1 MELNFLNIADASED
15 LQPLRALLAAFER
28 DTQIQLSLRRVS
40 WDRAWQTLVLDAVEG
55 KGPHV
60 SQIGSTWGATMAML
74 DALRVFSADDITSIG
89 GAEGFLPSTWETVK
103 LANRPDVWAIP
114 WSIYTFVLYYR
125 RDILKQ
131 ARLDPDKVFATPE
144 RMRDAFTKLSRKGI
158 APWAFPTLNSYAD
171 LVHIASSWV
180 RANGGDFMRADG
192 REPLFAKPEAS
203 TGLMDFFEL
212 FPFIPLSL
220 RGLSVE
226 ACTQA
231 FARGDTAVLVGGVE
245 IGNDLLESPYAL
257 QEMRDNLGVTT
268 LPGVPWIGGDH
279 LVIWKNV
286 LSDAEH
292 EKAALDLVRFL
303 SRKETQVQLFK
314 MENVLPSRADA
325 YGELTFPLDTTAPT
339 VQQVLSTGRPHPP
352 LRLWRR
358 IEAFLDEMLLDIG
371 RVVLR
376 QPTVSASEITKRMID
391 EYEVK
396 LTAVLKG

>member
-1 MELNFLNIADASED
+1 MELNFLTIADAAED
-15 LQPLRALLAAFER
+15 LQPLRGLLASFER
-28 DTQIQLSLRRVS
+28 DTQIQLSLRRVN
-40 WDRAWQTLVLDAVEG
+40 WERAWQTLVLDAMEG

-74 DALRVFSADDITSIG
+74 DALRVFSEDDISSFG
-89 GAEGFLPSTWETVK
+89 GAQSFLPSTWETVK
-103 LANRPDVWAIP
+103 LANRPQVWAVP

-125 RDILKQ
+125 KDILDQ
-131 ARLDPDKVFATPE
+131 AGLDSETAFASPE
-144 RMRDAFTKLSRKGI
+144 SMYDTFTQLSSKSI
-158 APWAFPTLNSYAD
+158 VPWAFPTLQPYAD
-171 LVHIASSWV
+171 LVHIASSWA
-180 RANGGDFMRADG
+180 RANAGDFMRADG
-192 REPLFAKPEAS
+192 REPLFAKTETRA
-203 TGLMDFFEL
+203 GLINFFQL
-212 FPFIPLSL
+212 FPFIPPSL

-245 IGNDLLESPYAL
+245 IGTELLQSPYAS
-257 QEMRDNLGVTT
+257 QEMRDSFAVTT

-286 LSDAEH
+286 LSDPEH

-303 SRKETQVQLFK
+303 GRKETQVKYFEV
-314 MENVLPSRADA
+314 ENVLPARADA
-325 YGELTFPLDTTAPT
+325 YDELTFPLETTSAA
-339 VQQVLSTGRPHPP
+339 VQKILKMGRPHPP

-371 RVVLR
+371 STVLR
-376 QPTVSASEITKRMID
+376 QPAVAVSEITERMLA
-391 EYEVK
+391 EYENK